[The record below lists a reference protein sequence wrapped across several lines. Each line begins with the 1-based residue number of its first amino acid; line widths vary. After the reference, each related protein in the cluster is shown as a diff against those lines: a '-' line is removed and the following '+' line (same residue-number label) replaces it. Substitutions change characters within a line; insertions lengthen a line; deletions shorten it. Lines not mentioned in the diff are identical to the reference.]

1 MTQER
6 PPAILQIYR
15 DSVKRGREA
24 AYRTVEEDAARI
36 CAELKFPHS
45 HLAIESLRGAKE
57 VWWLNAF
64 ASEDEKRQTAADYAR
79 NPSLVAALEGI
90 TGRKEGLT
98 EAPVNVYASYQ
109 PELSRGAPW
118 KVAGAR
124 FFVVTIAAGDPRVPG
139 SVFDAPDGTRFV
151 FRPYATRRE
160 ADYVAPA
167 AGPGTRVFA
176 VRPYWGMPAEAWIAA
191 DPAFWKSNA
200 MARAIRP

>member
-1 MTQER
+1 MRQER

-15 DSVKRGREA
+15 DSGEARPRSGLPDGRGR
-24 AYRTVEEDAARI
+24 RRRI

-45 HLAIESLRGAKE
+45 ILAIESLRGPKE

-64 ASEDEKRQTAADYAR
+64 ASEDEKRQASVEYAR

-98 EAPVNVYASYQ
+98 EAPVNAYASYQ
-109 PELSRGAPW
+109 AELSRGAPW

-151 FRPYATRRE
+151 FRPYAARRE
-160 ADYVAPA
+160 ADSVAPA
-167 AGPGTRVFA
+167 AGPGTSA
-176 VRPYWGMPAEAWIAA
+176 SI
-191 DPAFWKSNA
+191 
-200 MARAIRP
+200 